1 MILRILESPWNLE
14 DQESLDEFENRFKK
28 VLKYDN
34 IKIKGNKKNYQVVIK
49 FKTAKEMEDW
59 IDNL

>member
-1 MILRILESPWNLE
+1 LNLE